1 MEEGMRVAYWL
12 MTMLLG
18 ALLAAAGAHAQQ
30 KYPSRPVRVVVP
42 VAAGGA
48 VDLVSR
54 LVAERLSSALGQQVV
69 VDNRPGAASIIG
81 LEMVARANPDG
92 YTLIATSDTMA
103 LLPSMHSKL
112 PFDPETSFSP
122 IVLMTTQPLVLAV
135 SASVPAAGFK
145 EFVALSKARPGTLS
159 FGSGSA
165 LQHLTGELI
174 KRHAGIDMVHVP
186 YKGGGQAIIDLTGGQ
201 LPAAVLGSS
210 TVIPQARGGK
220 VRILAVTSAARSPAL
235 PNVPTLLESGLAG
248 FDVYQWIILLAP
260 AKTPQEVIARLNG
273 ETARAL
279 QQPSLREK
287 LEAAGLEPRTG
298 SPQEVQTLIHRE
310 RVRWA
315 KLIKELGLKP
325 D

>member
-1 MEEGMRVAYWL
+1 MRATPWL
-12 MTMLLG
+12 MTALVG
-18 ALLAAAGAHAQQ
+18 ALLAATGTHAQQ
-30 KYPSRPVRVVVP
+30 KYPSRPVRVIVP

-54 LVAERLSSALGQQVV
+54 LVAERLSSTLGQMVV

-81 LEMVARANPDG
+81 LEMGARANPDG
-92 YTLIATSDTMA
+92 HTLIATSDTMA
-103 LLPSMHSKL
+103 LLPSLHSRL
-112 PFDPETSFSP
+112 AFDPETSFSP
-122 IVLMTTQPLVLAV
+122 IMLMTTQPLVLAV
-135 SASVPAAGFK
+135 SAAVQATGFK
-145 EFVALSKARPGTLS
+145 EFIALAKAKPGTVS

-174 KRHAGIDMVHVP
+174 KRQAGIDMVHVP

-210 TVIPQARGGK
+210 TVIPQARSGK
-220 VRILAVTSAARSPAL
+220 VRILAVTSASRSPAL
-235 PNVPTLLESGLAG
+235 PNVPTLLESGLSG

-260 AKTPQEVIARLNG
+260 AKTPQEIIARLNG
-273 ETARAL
+273 EAARAV

-298 SPQEVQTLIHRE
+298 SPQDVRALIHRE

-315 KLIKELGLKP
+315 SLTKELGLKP